1 MITIT
6 KETIKD
12 YENSFHTE
20 YIVTADYGFEQ
31 DVIDKH
37 LALAAE
43 ECRLVLRKITKG
55 E

>member
-6 KETIKD
+6 KETIED

-20 YIVTADYGFEQ
+20 YIITADYGFEQ

-37 LALAAE
+37 LALAVE
-43 ECRLVLRKITKG
+43 ECGPILRKFTKG